1 MCPCSF
7 MCLRVCLK
15 RGMRRF
21 GCILSKSDRWLV
33 PSLEVWVVCWCWL
46 PVLFWSSITDWE
58 NLLIYSILLCIL
70 CDNKVALVIRLYATF
85 AHCVGNDLWSIKLTV
100 NFVLCFL
107 QSLRELPEGASS
119 DFSFVRMLFRQFS
132 KEIKRC
138 MPSPTAIMDSAADF
152 IRDPN

>member
-21 GCILSKSDRWLV
+21 GYILSKSDRWLV

-70 CDNKVALVIRLYATF
+70 CDNKVALYCMKHLPIVLEMIYEASF
-85 AHCVGNDLWSIKLTV
+85 AQCDILFCVCKKLTV
-100 NFVLCFL
+100 NFVLCFGVSL
-107 QSLRELPEGASS
+107 QIPSWASWRYGK
-119 DFSFVRMLFRQFS
+119 FRLQFRQNAFLS
-132 KEIKRC
+132 VQ
-138 MPSPTAIMDSAADF
+138 
-152 IRDPN
+152 